1 MFRRQVPTLN
11 RIEISRDAILYNYQL
26 LKKISVSKNLIP
38 VLKANAYGH
47 GIKQICEILK
57 GTDVEM
63 VAVDSFPEYQM
74 VRDFSRFQVLLI
86 GECHQSVYE
95 NVDWNRTVAAVYTLE
110 TARFLISL
118 KKNIRVHLF
127 LNTGMNREGIQLDVL
142 ASFLDEIQDKNLIV
156 DGVMSHF
163 ANADIDD
170 MGSLDEQ
177 VKIFKK
183 AYYEILD
190 RGWQPRMKHISA
202 SAGIAKLEDSFFDTA
217 RTGIALYGYN
227 PLTSE
232 DPFFEKLKLLKP
244 ALEVFST
251 VVAVQKIKDGE
262 GVSYGKRWKAQSDGL
277 VATIPFGY
285 YEGLSRHY
293 SGKLFFGWEN
303 IHLQQ
308 VGTICMNLCSVD
320 AGDVDIAVGD
330 EIKIVSSDL
339 NAINSLS
346 RLSYAQDTIVYETLV
361 KFNEKIRRLI
371 T

>member
-1 MFRRQVPTLN
+1 
-11 RIEISRDAILYNYQL
+11 
-26 LKKISVSKNLIP
+26 
-38 VLKANAYGH
+38 
-47 GIKQICEILK
+47 
-57 GTDVEM
+57 
-63 VAVDSFPEYQM
+63 
-74 VRDFSRFQVLLI
+74 
-86 GECHQSVYE
+86 
-95 NVDWNRTVAAVYTLE
+95 
-110 TARFLISL
+110 
-118 KKNIRVHLF
+118 
-127 LNTGMNREGIQLDVL
+127 
-142 ASFLDEIQDKNLIV
+142 
-156 DGVMSHF
+156 
-163 ANADIDD
+163 
-170 MGSLDEQ
+170 GSLDEQ